1 MEPQLAFLA
10 GEKKLRARM
19 RERQSRMETAAMG
32 GSIVRETTADTPTR
46 HDASAATKPN
56 TELLAWLG
64 FCFCTEMKPIRTN

>member
-19 RERQSRMETAAMG
+19 RERQSKMEMAAMG

-46 HDASAATKPN
+46 HDTAATKPD

-64 FCFCTEMKPIRTN
+64 FCFCTEMKPSRTD